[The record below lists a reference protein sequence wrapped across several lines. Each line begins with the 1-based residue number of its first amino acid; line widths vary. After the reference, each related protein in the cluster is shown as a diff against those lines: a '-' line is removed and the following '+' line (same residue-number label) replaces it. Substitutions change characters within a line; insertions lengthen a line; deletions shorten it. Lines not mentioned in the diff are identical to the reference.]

1 MARYLVTGIA
11 GFLGSAIA
19 RELIARGEI
28 VRGLDN
34 LSTGSLNNLAGIED
48 DVELLHA
55 DLRSANALDLAC
67 RDIDYIFHFAAID
80 SVQRSI
86 EDPIGSSHVNLD
98 GTLHLI
104 GAAQAHNV
112 KRIVFAGT
120 AAIYGNTTYIPTA
133 EDATPNPLSPYA
145 TQKLSCEQYLAN
157 AWTMSGTETVTLRYF
172 NVFGPRQSSG
182 FADSGVIAQLTS
194 RMLSTDQGGPIL
206 YGDGEQIR
214 DFVFLSDAVNAALA
228 AMHAPADAVAGK
240 AFNIGSGRGKSIKIA
255 FETIACML
263 GFTGDPR
270 HVQARPL
277 DAERSVADITAAR
290 EAFGFNPAIS
300 FADGLYKTV
309 TWFKQQQ
316 TVRVTKPSVERRR
329 ADRGMAS
336 NPKTPLLSSGERHID
351 AHTFAAAVQN
361 NELELFYQP
370 ILDLHQPRIV
380 GVEALLRWRFGSRLL
395 TPAHFIHLA
404 EQKGLTPVIGTWV
417 LDTACNQ
424 LAQFHQEFRPDLR
437 LAINISAVQ
446 IEQPNLVRLVDNALN
461 RANLPASLL
470 DLEVVERT
478 LVRDCPTTQ
487 QNLLQLRRRG
497 IGIAVDDF
505 GTGYSN
511 MNYLYRFPIDCI
523 KIDQSFVQHRGHARV
538 LNGIVAFAK
547 TLGVRT
553 VAEGVESS
561 YQLSHV
567 TQVGCDHAQGF
578 HIGRPVPAAHL
589 VQLIQS
595 FEAGLGLG
603 EMEQPKL
610 GLPHP
615 SPMDEQADQRGEI
628 L

>member
-1 MARYLVTGIA
+1 MARYLVTGVA

-19 RELIARGEI
+19 RELVARGEF

-34 LSTGSLNNLAGIED
+34 LSTGSLNNLAGIEES
-48 DVELLHA
+48 VELLHA

-67 RDIDYIFHFAAID
+67 REIDYVFHFAAID

-104 GAAQAHNV
+104 SAAQAHGV

-120 AAIYGNTTYIPTA
+120 AAIYGDSDAPAIV

-157 AWTMSGTETVTLRYF
+157 AWTMSGLETVTLRYF

-182 FADSGVIAQLTS
+182 LADSGVIAQLTS
-194 RMLSTDQGGPIL
+194 RMLSTDQGGPII
-206 YGDGEQIR
+206 YGDGEQVR
-214 DFVFLSDAVNAALA
+214 DFVYISDAVQATLA
-228 AMHAPADAVAGK
+228 AMRAPAVAVAGK
-240 AFNIGSGRGKSIKIA
+240 AFNVGSGRGKSIKIA

-263 GFTGDPR
+263 GFTGNPR
-270 HVQARPL
+270 YVQARPL
-277 DAERSVADITAAR
+277 DADRSVADLAAAR
-290 EAFGFNPAIS
+290 EALGYNPAIS
-300 FADGLYKTV
+300 FADGVYKTI
-309 TWFKQQQ
+309 TWFRQQQ
-316 TVRVTKPSVERRR
+316 TMRAPKPIVERRR
-329 ADRGMAS
+329 ADRSLPALA
-336 NPKTPLLSSGERHID
+336 KTPLLSPGDRHID

-370 ILDLHQPRIV
+370 IVDLRRARIV
-380 GVEALLRWRFGSRLL
+380 AVEALLRWRFGNRLL

-404 EQKGLTPVIGTWV
+404 EQKGLTPVIGAWV
-417 LDTACNQ
+417 LDSACNQ
-424 LAQFHQEFRPDLR
+424 LAHFQEEFRLDLR
-437 LAINISAVQ
+437 LAINISAAQ
-446 IEQPNLVRLVDNALN
+446 LEQANLLRLVDTALS
-461 RANLPASLL
+461 RANLNPATL

-497 IGIAVDDF
+497 IRIAVDDF

-538 LNGIVAFAK
+538 LHGIVAFAK

-567 TQVGCDHAQGF
+567 THAGCDLAQGF

-589 VQLIQS
+589 AQMVQA
-595 FEAGLGLG
+595 FEATLVPS
-603 EMEQPKL
+603 EQTQANL
-610 GLPHP
+610 RLPHQAVG
-615 SPMDEQADQRGEI
+615 DEPQSEVA
-628 L
+628 

>member
-11 GFLGSAIA
+11 GFLGSAVA
-19 RELIARGEI
+19 RELVARGES

-34 LSTGSLNNLAGIED
+34 LSTGSLNHLSGIED
-48 DVELLHA
+48 AIELLHA
-55 DLRSANALDLAC
+55 DLRSTNALDLAC

-104 GAAQAHNV
+104 QAAETHKV
-112 KRIVFAGT
+112 RRIVFGGT
-120 AAIYGNTTYIPTA
+120 AAIYGNAATNPIP

-145 TQKLSCEQYLAN
+145 TQKLSCEQYLTN
-157 AWTMSGTETVTLRYF
+157 AWTMSGIETVTLRYF

-182 FADSGVIAQLTS
+182 FADSGVIAQFTS
-194 RMLSTDQGGPIL
+194 RMLSTDQGGPII
-206 YGDGEQIR
+206 YGDGEQVR
-214 DFVFLSDAVNAALA
+214 DFVYLSDAVNATLA
-228 AMHAPADAVAGK
+228 AMHAPAAAVAGK

-263 GFTGDPR
+263 GFSGDPR
-270 HVQARPL
+270 YVQARPL
-277 DAERSVADITAAR
+277 DVERSVADITAAR
-290 EAFGFNPAIS
+290 EAFGYNPVIS

-309 TWFKQQQ
+309 TWFKQPQ
-316 TVRVTKPSVERRR
+316 TGRTSRPVVERRR
-329 ADRGMAS
+329 ADRSLPAS
-336 NPKTPLLSSGERHID
+336 PKTPLLSSGDRYID

-370 ILDLHQPRIV
+370 IVDLSQKRIV
-380 GVEALLRWRFGSRLL
+380 AVEALLRWRFGNRLL
-395 TPAHFIHLA
+395 TPPHFIHLA

-417 LDTACNQ
+417 LDTACDQ
-424 LAQFHQEFRPDLR
+424 LARFQQAFRPDLR

-446 IEQPNLVRLVDNALN
+446 IEQANLIRLVDSALS
-461 RANLPASLL
+461 RANLAPTML

-478 LVRDCPTTQ
+478 LIRECATTQ

-497 IGIAVDDF
+497 IRIAVDDF

-538 LNGIVAFAK
+538 LHGIVAFAK
-547 TLGVRT
+547 TLGVQT
-553 VAEGVESS
+553 VAEGVESP
-561 YQLSHV
+561 YQLTHV
-567 TQVGCDHAQGF
+567 TEVGCDLAQGF
-578 HIGRPVPAAHL
+578 HIGRPVPAGHL
-589 VQLIQS
+589 ANLIQV
-595 FEAGLGLG
+595 FEASMGSREDGTQDLRLPPPETEDFQG
-603 EMEQPKL
+603 EV
-610 GLPHP
+610 
-615 SPMDEQADQRGEI
+615 A
-628 L
+628 

>member
-11 GFLGSAIA
+11 GFLGSAVA
-19 RELIARGEI
+19 RELVSRGES

-48 DVELLHA
+48 SIELLHA

-67 RDIDYIFHFAAID
+67 DGIDYIFHFAAVD

-104 GAAQAHNV
+104 GAAQAHNI
-112 KRIVFAGT
+112 KRIVFAGS
-120 AAIYGNTTYIPTA
+120 AAIYGNTASNPIS

-157 AWTMSGTETVTLRYF
+157 AWTMSGIETVTLRYF

-194 RMLSTDQGGPIL
+194 RMLSTDQGGPII
-206 YGDGEQIR
+206 YGDGEQVR
-214 DFVFLSDAVNAALA
+214 DFVFISDAVNAALA
-228 AMHAPADAVAGK
+228 AMQAPAEAVAGK
-240 AFNIGSGRGKSIKIA
+240 SFNIGNSRGKSIKIA

-270 HVQARPL
+270 YVQARPL
-277 DAERSVADITAAR
+277 DVERSIADITAAR
-290 EAFGFNPAIS
+290 EAFGYNPTIS

-309 TWFKQQQ
+309 TWFRQQQ
-316 TVRVTKPSVERRR
+316 ATRTVKPIVERRR
-329 ADRGMAS
+329 SERVIA
-336 NPKTPLLSSGERHID
+336 PLVKTPGLAAGERHID

-370 ILDLHQPRIV
+370 ILDLHQHRIV
-380 GVEALLRWRFGSRLL
+380 AVEALLRWRFGARLL
-395 TPAHFIHLA
+395 TPAHFMHLA
-404 EQKGLTPVIGTWV
+404 EQKGLTPAIGTWV
-417 LDTACNQ
+417 LDTACAQ
-424 LAQFHQEFRPDLR
+424 LAQFHQELRPDLR

-446 IEQPNLVRLVDNALN
+446 IEQPTLIRLVDSALN
-461 RANLPASLL
+461 RANLAPAVL

-478 LVRDCPTTQ
+478 LVRDCATTQ
-487 QNLLQLRRRG
+487 QNLMQLRRRG
-497 IGIAVDDF
+497 IRISVDDF

-538 LNGIVAFAK
+538 LNGIVAFAR

-567 TQVGCDHAQGF
+567 TQVGCDQAQGF
-578 HIGRPVPAAHL
+578 HIGRPVPPAN
-589 VQLIQS
+589 LIPIIRS
-595 FEAGLGLG
+595 FEASIGAG
-603 EMEQPKL
+603 ESAPL
-610 GLPHP
+610 NRLLPP
-615 SPMDEQADQRGEI
+615 PTLTEDPQAEI
-628 L
+628 A

>member
-11 GFLGSAIA
+11 GFLGSAVA
-19 RELIARGEI
+19 RELIARGET

-34 LSTGSLNNLAGIED
+34 LSTGSLNNLTGIED
-48 DVELLHA
+48 EVELLHA

-67 RDIDYIFHFAAID
+67 RDIDYVFHLAAID

-104 GAAQAHNV
+104 SAAQAHGV
-112 KRIVFAGT
+112 QRIVFGGT
-120 AAIYGNTTYIPTA
+120 AAIYGNTTAASIS

-157 AWTMSGTETVTLRYF
+157 AWTMSGIETVSLRYF
-172 NVFGPRQSSG
+172 NIFGPRQASG

-194 RMLSTDQGGPIL
+194 RMMSTDQGGPIIH
-206 YGDGEQIR
+206 GDGEQVR
-214 DFVFLSDAVNAALA
+214 DFVYITDAVNATLA
-228 AMHAPADAVAGK
+228 AMHAPAEAVAGK
-240 AFNIGSGRGKSIKIA
+240 AFNVGIGRGKSIKIA

-263 GFTGDPR
+263 GFSGNPR
-270 HVQARPL
+270 YVQARPL
-277 DAERSVADITAAR
+277 DADRSVANISAAR
-290 EAFGFNPAIS
+290 AAFGYNPSIS
-300 FADGLYKTV
+300 FADGIYKTI
-309 TWFKQQQ
+309 TWFRQQQ
-316 TVRVTKPSVERRR
+316 TTRVAKPIVERRR
-329 ADRGMAS
+329 LDRSLPTAD
-336 NPKTPLLSSGERHID
+336 KTPLLTSGERHID

-370 ILDLHQPRIV
+370 ILDFNQSRIV
-380 GVEALLRWRFGSRLL
+380 AVEALLRWRFGGRLL

-417 LDTACNQ
+417 LETACSQ
-424 LAQFHQEFRPDLR
+424 LAQFHEEIRPDLR
-437 LAINISAVQ
+437 LAINISAAQ
-446 IEQPNLVRLVDNALN
+446 IEQPNLVRLVDSALS
-461 RANLPASLL
+461 RTSLAPGVL

-478 LVRDCPTTQ
+478 LVRDCATTQ

-497 IGIAVDDF
+497 IRIAVDDF

-553 VAEGVESS
+553 VAEGVESA

-567 TQVGCDHAQGF
+567 AQVGCDQAQGF

-589 VQLIQS
+589 ASLVQS
-595 FEAGLGLG
+595 FEVTLAAGG
-603 EMEQPKL
+603 ETPPNL
-610 GLPHP
+610 RLPLP
-615 SPMDEQADQRGEI
+615 PQADDPQADI
-628 L
+628 A

>member
-11 GFLGSAIA
+11 GFLGSAVA
-19 RELIARGEI
+19 RELIARGET

-48 DVELLHA
+48 EVELLHA
-55 DLRSANALDLAC
+55 DLRSANAVDLAC
-67 RDIDYIFHFAAID
+67 LDIDYVFHFAAID

-104 GAAQAHNV
+104 SAAQAHGV

-120 AAIYGNTTYIPTA
+120 AAIYGNATGPSIS
-133 EDATPNPLSPYA
+133 EDAAPNPHSPYA

-157 AWTMSGTETVTLRYF
+157 AWTMSGIETVSLRYF
-172 NVFGPRQSSG
+172 NVFGPRQASG

-194 RMLSTDQGGPIL
+194 RMMSTDQGGPII
-206 YGDGEQIR
+206 YGDGEQVR
-214 DFVFLSDAVNAALA
+214 DFVYITDAVNAALA
-228 AMHAPADAVAGK
+228 AMHAPAEAVAGK

-263 GFTGDPR
+263 GFTGEPR
-270 HVQARPL
+270 YVQARPL
-277 DAERSVADITAAR
+277 DTERSVADISAAR
-290 EAFGFNPAIS
+290 VAFGYNPVIS
-300 FADGLYKTV
+300 FADGILKTI
-309 TWFKQQQ
+309 TWFRQQQ
-316 TVRVTKPSVERRR
+316 TTRVTKPIVERRR
-329 ADRGMAS
+329 MDRSLPGA
-336 NPKTPLLSSGERHID
+336 KTPLLRSGERHID

-370 ILDLHQPRIV
+370 ILDFHQSRIV
-380 GVEALLRWRFGSRLL
+380 AVEALLRWRFGGRLL

-417 LDTACNQ
+417 LDTACSQ
-424 LAQFHQEFRPDLR
+424 LAQFHEEIRPDLR
-437 LAINISAVQ
+437 LAVNISAVQ
-446 IEQPNLVRLVDNALN
+446 IEQPNLVRLVDSALN
-461 RANLPASLL
+461 RASLAPAML
-470 DLEVVERT
+470 DIEVVERT
-478 LVRDCPTTQ
+478 LVRDCATTQ

-497 IGIAVDDF
+497 IRIAVDDF

-553 VAEGVESS
+553 VAEGVESA

-567 TQVGCDHAQGF
+567 SQVGCDQAQGF
-578 HIGRPVPAAHL
+578 HIGRPVPATHLGSL
-589 VQLIQS
+589 VQT
-595 FEAGLGLG
+595 FEATLAAGA
-603 EMEQPKL
+603 EAQPL
-610 GLPHP
+610 LRLAPP
-615 SPMDEQADQRGEI
+615 AQADEAQADI
-628 L
+628 A

>member
-11 GFLGSAIA
+11 GFLGSAVA
-19 RELIARGEI
+19 RELVARGEF

-34 LSTGSLNNLAGIED
+34 LSSGSLHNLDGIED
-48 DVELLHA
+48 SVELLHA
-55 DLRSANALDLAC
+55 DLRSSNALDLAC
-67 RDIDYIFHFAAID
+67 RDIDFVFHLAAID

-104 GAAQAHNV
+104 HAAQAHGV
-112 KRIVFAGT
+112 KRIVFAST
-120 AAIYGNTTYIPTA
+120 AAVYGNTASSPIA
-133 EDATPNPLSPYA
+133 EDAPLNPLSPYA

-157 AWTMSGTETVTLRYF
+157 AWTMSGTETVSLRFF
-172 NVFGPRQSSG
+172 NVFGPRQSFG

-194 RMLSTDQGGPIL
+194 RMLSTDQGGPIV
-206 YGDGEQIR
+206 YGDGEQVR
-214 DFVFLSDAVNAALA
+214 DFVYLSDAVEAMLA
-228 AMHAPADAVAGK
+228 AMQAPAEAVSGK
-240 AFNIGSGRGKSIKIA
+240 VFNIGSGRGKSIKIA

-270 HVQARPL
+270 YVQARPL
-277 DAERSVADITAAR
+277 DADRSVADISAAR
-290 EAFGFNPAIS
+290 AAFGFHPAIS
-300 FADGLYKTV
+300 FADGVYRTV
-309 TWFKQQQ
+309 SWYRQQQ
-316 TVRVTKPSVERRR
+316 ASRVSKPSVERRR
-329 ADRGMAS
+329 ADRNLPAAA
-336 NPKTPLLSSGERHID
+336 KTGLLTPGERHID
-351 AHTFAAAVQN
+351 ARTFAAAVQN
-361 NELELFYQP
+361 EELELFYQP
-370 ILDLHQPRIV
+370 LLDLHQNRIV
-380 GVEALLRWRFGSRLL
+380 AVEALLRWRFGNRLL

-417 LDTACNQ
+417 FDTACAQ
-424 LAQFHQEFRPDLR
+424 LAQFHHDLRPSLR
-437 LAINISAVQ
+437 LAINISAAQ
-446 IEQPNLVRLVDNALN
+446 IEQPSLIRLVDSALN
-461 RANLPASLL
+461 QAGITPSLL

-478 LVRDCPTTQ
+478 LVRDCGTTQ

-561 YQLSHV
+561 YQLNHV
-567 TQVGCDHAQGF
+567 AQAGCDQAQGF

-589 VQLIQS
+589 VQLVQA
-595 FEAGLGLG
+595 FEAATLATSGDAQPNLRLPQPAHG
-603 EMEQPKL
+603 EEVQDSL
-610 GLPHP
+610 
-615 SPMDEQADQRGEI
+615 
-628 L
+628 

>member
-11 GFLGSAIA
+11 GFLGSALA
-19 RELIARGEI
+19 RELVARGET

-34 LSTGSLNNLAGIED
+34 LSTGSINNLAGIED
-48 DVELLHA
+48 SVELLHA
-55 DLRSANALDLAC
+55 DLRSTNALDLAC
-67 RDIDYIFHFAAID
+67 RDIDYVFHLAAID

-104 GAAQAHNV
+104 AAAEAHHV

-120 AAIYGNTTYIPTA
+120 AAIYGNAASMPIP

-145 TQKLSCEQYLAN
+145 TQKLSCEQYLSN
-157 AWTMSGTETVTLRYF
+157 AWGLSGIETVTLRLF
-172 NVFGPRQSSG
+172 NVFGPRQFAG
-182 FADSGVIAQLTS
+182 FADSGVVAQLIS
-194 RMLSTDQGGPIL
+194 RMLSTDQGGPIIF
-206 YGDGEQIR
+206 GDGEQTR
-214 DFVFLSDAVNAALA
+214 DFLYLSDAVNALLL
-228 AMHAPADAVAGK
+228 AMHAPAEAVAGK
-240 AFNIGSGRGKSIKIA
+240 AFNIGSGRGKSVRIA

-263 GFTGDPR
+263 GYTGQAR
-270 HVQARPL
+270 FVQARPL
-277 DAERSVADITAAR
+277 DAERSVADISAAQQ
-290 EAFGFNPAIS
+290 AFGFQPAIS
-300 FADGLYKTV
+300 FADGLYRTV
-309 TWFKQQQ
+309 TWFRQQQ
-316 TVRVTKPSVERRR
+316 TARFSKPVVERRR
-329 ADRGMAS
+329 VERSLPVLEKA
-336 NPKTPLLSSGERHID
+336 PKLGAGERQID

-361 NELELFYQP
+361 NELELYYQP

-380 GVEALLRWRFGSRLL
+380 GVEALMRWRFGNRLL

-417 LDTACNQ
+417 LDTACSQ
-424 LAQFHQEFRPDLR
+424 LTQLHQEFRPDLR

-446 IEQPNLVRLVDNALN
+446 IEQPNLVRLVDTALS
-461 RANLPASLL
+461 RANLTPSIL

-497 IGIAVDDF
+497 IRIAIDDF

-538 LNGIVAFAK
+538 LQGIVAFAK

-553 VAEGVESS
+553 VAEGVESA

-567 TQVGCDHAQGF
+567 TKVGCDQAQGF
-578 HIGRPVPAAHL
+578 YIGRPVPAAHL
-589 VQLIQS
+589 VQVIQA
-595 FEAGLGLG
+595 FEQTALLG
-603 EMEQPKL
+603 
-610 GLPHP
+610 
-615 SPMDEQADQRGEI
+615 EQADPTLLLPESSSDEEDQAEVA
-628 L
+628 